1 VVNFTDHAADE
12 ALARALRQ
20 VRGFQVILAAMLEE
34 LTPEQYE
41 RVRAALRQHDASLPA
56 V

>member
-1 VVNFTDHAADE
+1 LTVIDTGCPGC
-12 ALARALRQ
+12 RALE
-20 VRGFQVILAAMLEE
+20 VILAAMLEE

-41 RVRAALRQHDASLPA
+41 RVRAALRQHDASLLTRPSA